1 VTAKPERQPL
11 PVPKT
16 PKGAP
21 HWANYGAAAKAEIA
35 TLIDDPDADDWIRVN
50 EPTYGRKAIQIPIE
64 NAIEA
69 RRKGFKQAP
78 SSAASDQPAADS
90 VGMAQRFAAPSDDVV
105 SDNSLFL
112 DWVGLSLSTMTTKQ
126 QVVDWSESADVR
138 AAFFAVKKRSPAT
151 FTQAVGLADERTVEL
166 DVSS

>member
-1 VTAKPERQPL
+1 
-11 PVPKT
+11 
-16 PKGAP
+16 
-21 HWANYGAAAKAEIA
+21 
-35 TLIDDPDADDWIRVN
+35 
-50 EPTYGRKAIQIPIE
+50 
-64 NAIEA
+64 
-69 RRKGFKQAP
+69 
-78 SSAASDQPAADS
+78 
-90 VGMAQRFAAPSDDVV
+90 MAQRFAAPSDDVV

-151 FTQAVGLADERTVEL
+151 FTQAVGLADERTLEL